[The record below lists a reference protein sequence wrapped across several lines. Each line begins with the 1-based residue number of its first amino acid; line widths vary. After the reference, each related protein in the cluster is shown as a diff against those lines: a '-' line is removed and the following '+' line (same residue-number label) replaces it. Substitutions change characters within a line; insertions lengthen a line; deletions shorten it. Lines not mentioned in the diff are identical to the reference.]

1 MPSEIKVID
10 LGGVNCYLIKANDSY
25 LLIDTGFS
33 NKRTALE
40 TELKSVGCQPGNLKL
55 IVLTHGDSDH
65 VGNGAYLRAKY
76 GAPIA
81 MHRSELEAIQK
92 GDPALSKKLKPN
104 LTGIMMRILLSFFT
118 LKASDR
124 FMPDIFVDDGY
135 ALSAHGF
142 DAQVLHLPGHSN
154 GSIGVLTR
162 EGDLFCGDLLANR
175 SRPAPGLGIFD
186 TVEFGASI
194 EKLKALNVKIVYPGH
209 GRPFLLEQFLRND
222 R

>member
-1 MPSEIKVID
+1 MPSEIKVVN
-10 LGGVNCYLIKANDSY
+10 LGGVNCYLFKAKGSY
-25 LLIDTGFS
+25 LLVDTGFS

-40 TELKSVGCQPGNLKL
+40 TELKSAGCQPGNLNL

-65 VGNGAYLRAKY
+65 VGNGAYLHAKY

-92 GDPALSKKLKPN
+92 GDPALNKKLKHN
-104 LTGIMMRILLSFFT
+104 LTGIMVRIILSFFT
-118 LKASDR
+118 LKESDR
-124 FMPDIFVDDGY
+124 FIPDIFVDEGY

-142 DAQVLHLPGHSN
+142 DARVLHLPGHSN
-154 GSIGVLTR
+154 GSIGVLTS
-162 EGDLFCGDLLANR
+162 EGDLLANR
-175 SRPAPGLGIFD
+175 NRPAPGFGIFD
-186 TVEFGASI
+186 TVEFGVSI

-209 GRPFLLEQFLRND
+209 GRPFPLAQFLRND